1 MSSNQYEIRE
11 LVDHRFQ
18 CASSAEENE
27 TASEDEQ
34 VPIVYQYEMVERT
47 VKRRGH
53 LPKDAVKILKNWLY
67 EHRFNAYPTEI
78 EKHILSQET
87 NLTVLQISNWFINA
101 RRRYLP
107 EMMRREGLRFSSYD
121 SVHYTITRRRRSSS
135 SQRRNSGGGTPGSG
149 GGGTTTTEVYYPKG
163 AKLMRVD
170 GTAIAT
176 AGDDSQSEYEVEPN
190 GYVLATSTPRT
201 PTCVKRRRLTSVPR
215 GSISAGGEKFDPWN
229 ADVHYGLTD
238 NPAERGEAIQVTHAE
253 EVTNVTQGTSGVL
266 PSNLMVVRTASG
278 KNIVLKVI
286 SQTTEIPKTYVL
298 KQAKTIKMESP
309 KTPFKIQTVAKMP
322 VQQQHVQPVQNIKYE
337 VIEDE
342 EQEVEEEVQ
351 EIDTVE
357 HFEEHLVED
366 NEEISEDIPHE
377 ITEEELAEAQEHVVH
392 EVEEGEVITVEGDNY
407 LGEEVYES
415 TVEDVP
421 QPEEVFVNEVTL
433 EDNVNEVTIEEPVN
447 EVMVEHEEGEEELEE
462 CDEVIINEM
471 HLE

>member
-1 MSSNQYEIRE
+1 
-11 LVDHRFQ
+11 
-18 CASSAEENE
+18 
-27 TASEDEQ
+27 
-34 VPIVYQYEMVERT
+34 MVERT

-107 EMMRREGLRFSSYD
+107 EMMRREGYD

-163 AKLMRVD
+163 TKLMRVD

-176 AGDDSQSEYEVEPN
+176 TGDDSQSEYEVEPN
-190 GYVLATSTPRT
+190 GYVLATAATTRT
-201 PTCVKRRRLTSVPR
+201 PTGVKRRRLTAVPR
-215 GSISAGGEKFDPWN
+215 SSISAGGEKFDPWN

-238 NPAERGEAIQVTHAE
+238 NPAERGSEAIQVTHAE

-298 KQAKTIKMESP
+298 KQAKTIKVESP

-322 VQQQHVQPVQNIKYE
+322 VQQQHVQPIQNIKYE

-342 EQEVEEEVQ
+342 EQEVEEEVH
-351 EIDTVE
+351 EIDNEE
-357 HFEEHLVED
+357 HFEEHLVDD
-366 NEEISEDIPHE
+366 NEISEDIPEE
-377 ITEEELAEAQEHVVH
+377 ITEEDLAEAQEHVVH

-407 LGEEVYES
+407 LGDEVYES
-415 TVEDVP
+415 GVEEVP

-433 EDNVNEVTIEEPVN
+433 EDNVNEVTIEEPVH
-447 EVMVEHEEGEEELEE
+447 EVMVEHEEGDEELEDS
-462 CDEVIINEM
+462 DEVIINEM
-471 HLE
+471 QLE

>member
-107 EMMRREGLRFSSYD
+107 EMMRREGYD

-135 SQRRNSGGGTPGSG
+135 SQRRNSGGGTPGG
-149 GGGTTTTEVYYPKG
+149 GSTTEVYYPKG

-190 GYVLATSTPRT
+190 GYVLASSTAART
-201 PTCVKRRRLTSVPR
+201 PTGVKRRRLTTIPR
-215 GSISAGGEKFDPWN
+215 SSISGGEKFDPWN

-238 NPAERGEAIQVTHAE
+238 NPAERGGEAIQVTHAE
-253 EVTNVTQGTSGVL
+253 EVTNVTQGSSGVL

-298 KQAKTIKMESP
+298 KQAKTIKVEPP
-309 KTPFKIQTVAKMP
+309 KASPFKLQTVTKMP
-322 VQQQHVQPVQNIKYE
+322 VQHQHVQPMQNIKYE
-337 VIEDE
+337 VIEDD
-342 EQEVEEEVQ
+342 QDVEEEVQ
-351 EIDTVE
+351 DIDNVDQY
-357 HFEEHLVED
+357 EEHLVEE
-366 NEEISEDIPHE
+366 NEEISGDVPDGV
-377 ITEEELAEAQEHVVH
+377 TEEELVDAQEHV
-392 EVEEGEVITVEGDNY
+392 VEEGEVIAVEGENY
-407 LGEEVYES
+407 LGDEVYE
-415 TVEDVP
+415 TVEEVP
-421 QPEEVFVNEVTL
+421 EPEEVFVNEVTL
-433 EDNVNEVTIEEPVN
+433 EDNVNEVTIEEPVH
-447 EVMVEHEEGEEELEE
+447 EVMVEHEEGEEETLED
-462 CDEVIINEM
+462 CDEVIISDM
-471 HLE
+471 QLE